1 MGFDEKNVMDIN
13 GTEKKEEYFPLDSHA
28 VENGPVTVN
37 TIGINAKTK
46 AGVTWN
52 HPAYGFRQKKFQLQL
67 TFSFLLIILLI
78 IVIIVLLGL
87 LSRRQEASPCS
98 TVLTASCPDG
108 WVGYGRICYYFA
120 DEEKDWESSK
130 NNCSAFNASLAVVDS
145 QEEMGF
151 LARYKTPADHWI
163 GLQRESE
170 GQPWRWTNDTP
181 FNNWFQ
187 VRGGA
192 ECAYI
197 NQEGFASSSCSR
209 IERWICSR
217 QIGE

>member
-37 TIGINAKTK
+37 TTGINAKTK

-52 HPAYGFRQKKFQLQL
+52 HPAYG
-67 TFSFLLIILLI
+67 
-78 IVIIVLLGL
+78 L
-87 LSRRQEASPCS
+87 LSRSQEASPCF

-170 GQPWRWTNDTP
+170 GQPWRWTNGTP